1 MAEPSSPEAQK
12 AASLSNARI
21 IAGSRSGEILS
32 ERRWQA
38 LIIASTAA
46 VLLFSV
52 YCLSHGIT
60 TIFMHLYYFP
70 IVLIAYRYRYRGI
83 VPATLL
89 AVAYVG
95 LVYFYDIGQTD
106 VIDGAWYRVI
116 VFIGIATVIA
126 YLSEQLASAQK
137 TTEEAAEVKERYI
150 SLAPGIVLALD
161 SRGAIT
167 LLNEQGCI
175 ILGYRLEEV
184 IGKSWF
190 DLFIPE
196 KDRDRIR
203 EVFRQLIAGQ
213 IEPNRVVDNPV
224 LTRGGA
230 EKIIRWHNTAVH
242 DENGSISGTLGFG
255 EDVTERIR
263 AEEKIRKLQQFQES
277 VITNANV
284 WITVLDARGTIL
296 LWNDAAEAISGYP
309 QSDVLG
315 TSTVWKRLYPERKYR
330 EKVTGDIQRI
340 IERDK
345 YLENFETEIQCRDGL
360 KKSIVWNTRGL
371 KDAQGT
377 VTSYIAIGRDITA
390 QKTAEEQA
398 RRSSECTANFSQPP
412 VTVSSSHHPRGSGLT
427 LTKVHWS
434 FSGMAPARSYH
445 GYRWHSSIAK
455 RKTAWQF
462 SIISGG
468 KGTRKNIP
476 CSCSA
481 GMGR

>member
-1 MAEPSSPEAQK
+1 MQDGGTLYTISVKTGKQDLERGGRGEPWLNLHLLKRKKQPRYQTSESLPAAGLERSSLRGDGRSS
-12 AASLSNARI
+12 SLQARQ
-21 IAGSRSGEILS
+21 S
-32 ERRWQA
+32 
-38 LIIASTAA
+38 
-46 VLLFSV
+46 VLLFSI

-60 TIFMHLYYFP
+60 TVFMHLYYFP
-70 IVLIAYRYRYRGI
+70 IVLLAYRYRYRGI

-95 LVYFYDIGQTD
+95 LVYFYDLGQAD

-116 VFIGIATVIA
+116 VFVGIAAVIA

-137 TTEEAAEVKERYI
+137 ATEEAAEVKERYI
-150 SLAPGIVLALD
+150 SLAPAIVLALD

-203 EVFRQLIAGQ
+203 EIFRQLMTGQ
-213 IEPNRVVDNPV
+213 VEPNRFVDNPV
-224 LTRGGA
+224 LTRSGA
-230 EKIIRWHNTAVH
+230 EKIIRWHNTALH
-242 DENGSISGTLGFG
+242 DENGAISGTLGFG

-284 WITVLDARGTIL
+284 WITVLDARGNIL

-315 TSTVWKRLYPERKYR
+315 TRYSLETSLSRQEVPGKSNGRYPA
-330 EKVTGDIQRI
+330 D
-340 IERDK
+340 
-345 YLENFETEIQCRDGL
+345 
-360 KKSIVWNTRGL
+360 
-371 KDAQGT
+371 
-377 VTSYIAIGRDITA
+377 
-390 QKTAEEQA
+390 
-398 RRSSECTANFSQPP
+398 
-412 VTVSSSHHPRGSGLT
+412 H
-427 LTKVHWS
+427 
-434 FSGMAPARSYH
+434 
-445 GYRWHSSIAK
+445 
-455 RKTAWQF
+455 
-462 SIISGG
+462 
-468 KGTRKNIP
+468 
-476 CSCSA
+476 
-481 GMGR
+481 